1 MSQTAIP
8 LQFEKYLQNQ
18 ISVGK
23 APDMNE
29 MIFAYIPNLD
39 PSQPIDRNQGLP
51 AVSTWVHQQN
61 IDQVGKLGDNAL
73 VYSVVIPGSVAA
85 FTFNAIY
92 LRDKNVPNSCGMV
105 VHKATETK
113 EAGMASTKSL
123 MQQYTG
129 AAQVA
134 GITVDA
140 QTWQIDYQ
148 ARLLGI
154 EEDMRLASLDNY
166 GHTAFIQGFDVTQQ
180 ADPAKY
186 KVAPGV
192 VYVGGLR
199 AELKNEVIQTISAKP
214 TGLYIDVVRTG
225 TVLSKWQNIV
235 TVRAS
240 ATPLTDYVDQNQQQ
254 HYVARLAGINANG
267 SITDWRVKT
276 DNADQEWSPFINY
289 GIGQEVVRNNLRY
302 IARAAS
308 GPDNGGVIDPSA
320 DSDWSHW
327 KPIWAL
333 NQVENR
339 LKGNQNWNVPGRT
352 GHPLPD
358 ATPRNYPSGAEIVL
372 GVFVGQGSTLVGV
385 TLVGGVLSAAGGN
398 YTITRQRFGTSF
410 FAGVKLANGT
420 IVRANPSLSETGV
433 MLSYPS
439 ASELRITVSIDL
451 LTSKIGVNRGAHKF
465 AGISELPGVWADVS
479 DEESANAVLYNKEYA
494 SVPIGVP
501 FPHVG
506 ELPPMNDPRFRY
518 VVLTDADPYNNGILI
533 NKEVAGA
540 APNLVIKY
548 KVSMQGSPLNDTKI
562 EMLNTMEASLNP
574 SETKSKVFNDTI
586 RNIQAGF
593 SVVDSNNQVGAL
605 ENGSGAISLSTTT
618 GKIPSWLSGSQVG
631 TRYTNATF
639 NASNVV
645 PTGDRNQTFAIGAK
659 YIMRIK

>member
-51 AVSTWVHQQN
+51 AVSTWVHQQD

-129 AAQVA
+129 AAQIA

-154 EEDMRLASLDNY
+154 EEDMRLANLDNY
-166 GHTAFIQGFDVTQQ
+166 GHTAFIKGFDVTQQ
-180 ADPAKY
+180 ADPTKY
-186 KVAPGV
+186 KVATGV

-199 AELKNEVIQTISAKP
+199 AELKNELIQAMNAKP

-254 HYVARLAGINANG
+254 HYVARLAGINADG
-267 SITDWRVKT
+267 SVEDWREKGGLT
-276 DNADQEWSPFINY
+276 EHK
-289 GIGQEVVRNNLRY
+289 
-302 IARAAS
+302 AAENPHPQYMRFGDKAS
-308 GPDNGGVIDPSA
+308 YWASM
-320 DSDWSHW
+320 
-327 KPIWAL
+327 PI
-333 NQVENR
+333 
-339 LKGNQNWNVPGRT
+339 
-352 GHPLPD
+352 GHPFALELHIQGVEPPPTDD
-358 ATPRNYPSGAEIVL
+358 A
-372 GVFVGQGSTLVGV
+372 
-385 TLVGGVLSAAGGN
+385 
-398 YTITRQRFGTSF
+398 
-410 FAGVKLANGT
+410 
-420 IVRANPSLSETGV
+420 
-433 MLSYPS
+433 
-439 ASELRITVSIDL
+439 
-451 LTSKIGVNRGAHKF
+451 
-465 AGISELPGVWADVS
+465 
-479 DEESANAVLYNKEYA
+479 
-494 SVPIGVP
+494 
-501 FPHVG
+501 
-506 ELPPMNDPRFRY
+506 RFRFIK
-518 VVLTDADPYNNGILI
+518 LSRNDAYNDGILI
-533 NKEVAGA
+533 NEIVSGVAPVLSITAEINFPQSPMHGQRVELRNSSK
-540 APNLVIKY
+540 PFSRPGENGGIVI
-548 KVSMQGSPLNDTKI
+548 G
-562 EMLNTMEASLNP
+562 
-574 SETKSKVFNDTI
+574 DTI
-586 RNIQAGF
+586 RNFTASINTG
-593 SVVDSNNQVGAL
+593 VGATSD
-605 ENGSGAISLSTTT
+605 GGAFSSASGIAQIGTTNSRSFLRDSSAT
-618 GKIPSWLSGSQVG
+618 GRSPDL
-631 TRYTNATF
+631 TLD
-639 NASNVV
+639 ASRVV
-645 PTGDRNQTFAIGAK
+645 PTSNQVQPIHIEEPYFMKIFG
-659 YIMRIK
+659 

>member
-51 AVSTWVHQQN
+51 AVSTWVHQQD

-113 EAGMASTKSL
+113 EAGMASTKNL

-154 EEDMRLASLDNY
+154 EEDMRLANLDNY

-254 HYVARLAGINANG
+254 HYVARLAGINADG
-267 SITDWRVKT
+267 SVEDWREKGGLPEHE
-276 DNADQEWSPFINY
+276 AD
-289 GIGQEVVRNNLRY
+289 
-302 IARAAS
+302 
-308 GPDNGGVIDPSA
+308 
-320 DSDWSHW
+320 
-327 KPIWAL
+327 
-333 NQVENR
+333 EN
-339 LKGNQNWNVPGRT
+339 P
-352 GHPLPD
+352 HPQ
-358 ATPRNYPSGAEIVL
+358 YM
-372 GVFVGQGSTLVGV
+372 
-385 TLVGGVLSAAGGN
+385 
-398 YTITRQRFGTSF
+398 RFGDE
-410 FAGVKLANGT
+410 A
-420 IVRANPSLSETGV
+420 
-433 MLSYPS
+433 SYW
-439 ASELRITVSIDL
+439 ASI
-451 LTSKIGVNRGAHKF
+451 
-465 AGISELPGVWADVS
+465 
-479 DEESANAVLYNKEYA
+479 
-494 SVPIGVP
+494 PIGMEVA
-501 FPHVG
+501 
-506 ELPPMNDPRFRY
+506 LDTPPPTNDPRFRF
-518 VVLTDADPYNNGILI
+518 VKLTADDPYNAGLLT
-533 NKEVAGA
+533 NKVVSGT
-540 APNLVIKY
+540 APNLVVKMTVNSALSLING
-548 KVSMQGSPLNDTKI
+548 QQI
-562 EMLNTMEASLNP
+562 EMLNTM
-574 SETKSKVFNDTI
+574 
-586 RNIQAGF
+586 
-593 SVVDSNNQVGAL
+593 
-605 ENGSGAISLSTTT
+605 GAIPTPGLTS
-618 GKIPSWLSGSQVG
+618 GVIIQDAMRNLSGSVSGTLGDSLYDGATGVFDLGEYVG
-631 TRYTNATF
+631 LSRTAPANALGF
-639 NASNVV
+639 NNFYFDASRQV
-645 PTGDRNQTFAIGAK
+645 PTADRFQPFGVSRVFYK
-659 YIMRIK
+659 RIY

>member
-51 AVSTWVHQQN
+51 AVSTWVYQQD
-61 IDQVGKLGDNAL
+61 IDQEGKLGDNAL

-92 LRDKNVPNSCGMV
+92 LRDKNVPNSCGIV

-129 AAQVA
+129 AAQIA

-154 EEDMRLASLDNY
+154 EDDMRLASLDNY

-289 GIGQEVVRNNLRY
+289 SIGHEVVRNNLRY

-308 GPDNGGVIDPSA
+308 GPDNGGDVEPSSPVYQSA
-320 DSDWSHW
+320 QPKWSVVL
-327 KPIWAL
+327 PISET
-333 NQVENR
+333 V
-339 LKGNQNWNVPGRT
+339 
-352 GHPLPD
+352 PLPTGKWIKIVEYPDSSTDWQTFELQLIGGDWRGNVSTFSCSLKVSRRLDSGAGDLVVTAETRSAQASLDSSKLVTLHSRKSNGVSELWVKAASAAQAKPFTIFNYSSASSNSGGFYKAKAGILTVD
-358 ATPRNYPSGAEIVL
+358 AVEPTDLTLIPYDIGYQFASIPIGAEIA
-372 GVFVGQGSTLVGV
+372 FDT
-385 TLVGGVLSAAGGN
+385 
-398 YTITRQRFGTSF
+398 
-410 FAGVKLANGT
+410 
-420 IVRANPSLSETGV
+420 
-433 MLSYPS
+433 
-439 ASELRITVSIDL
+439 
-451 LTSKIGVNRGAHKF
+451 
-465 AGISELPGVWADVS
+465 
-479 DEESANAVLYNKEYA
+479 
-494 SVPIGVP
+494 
-501 FPHVG
+501 
-506 ELPPMNDPRFRY
+506 PPPTNDPRFRF
-518 VVLTDADPYNNGILI
+518 VELTADSPYNGDLLI
-533 NKEVAGA
+533 NKSISGT
-540 APNLVIKY
+540 APNLIVKMT
-548 KVSMQGSPLNDTKI
+548 VNSALSPMNGKQI
-562 EMLNTMEASLNP
+562 YMLNTMGAIPTPGLISGEVIQDAIRNLTGSFGLDVDNG
-574 SETKSKVFNDTI
+574 TI
-586 RNIQAGF
+586 RGAFYAEGDPQPGAITSNIYSNSDPIKFDASRQVPTAERVQVF
-593 SVVDSNNQVGAL
+593 SVVRPLYRRV
-605 ENGSGAISLSTTT
+605 
-618 GKIPSWLSGSQVG
+618 
-631 TRYTNATF
+631 Y
-639 NASNVV
+639 
-645 PTGDRNQTFAIGAK
+645 
-659 YIMRIK
+659 

>member
-129 AAQVA
+129 AAQIA

-148 ARLLGI
+148 ARLFGI
-154 EEDMRLASLDNY
+154 EEDMRLANLDNY

-180 ADPAKY
+180 ADPTKY

-199 AELKNEVIQTISAKP
+199 AELKSEVIQNISAKP

-240 ATPLTDYVDQNQQQ
+240 ATPLTDYVDPNQQQ
-254 HYVARLAGINANG
+254 HYVARLAGINADG
-267 SITDWRVKT
+267 SVEDWREKGGLP
-276 DNADQEWSPFINY
+276 EH
-289 GIGQEVVRNNLRY
+289 E
-302 IARAAS
+302 AAENPHPQYMRFGDEAS
-308 GPDNGGVIDPSA
+308 CWASM
-320 DSDWSHW
+320 
-327 KPIWAL
+327 PI
-333 NQVENR
+333 
-339 LKGNQNWNVPGRT
+339 
-352 GHPLPD
+352 GHPFALETHIEGVEPPPKDD
-358 ATPRNYPSGAEIVL
+358 A
-372 GVFVGQGSTLVGV
+372 
-385 TLVGGVLSAAGGN
+385 
-398 YTITRQRFGTSF
+398 
-410 FAGVKLANGT
+410 
-420 IVRANPSLSETGV
+420 
-433 MLSYPS
+433 
-439 ASELRITVSIDL
+439 
-451 LTSKIGVNRGAHKF
+451 
-465 AGISELPGVWADVS
+465 
-479 DEESANAVLYNKEYA
+479 
-494 SVPIGVP
+494 
-501 FPHVG
+501 
-506 ELPPMNDPRFRY
+506 RFRFIK
-518 VVLTDADPYNNGILI
+518 LSRNDAYNDDILI
-533 NKEVAGA
+533 NEIISGVAPVLSITA
-540 APNLVIKY
+540 EINFP
-548 KVSMQGSPLNDTKI
+548 QSPMHGQRVELR
-562 EMLNTMEASLNP
+562 NT
-574 SETKSKVFNDTI
+574 SKVFSRPGDNHGVVIGDTI
-586 RNIQAGF
+586 RNFTASINTG
-593 SVVDSNNQVGAL
+593 VGAASD
-605 ENGSGAISLSTTT
+605 GGAFSSASGIAQIGTTNSRSFLRDSSAT
-618 GKIPSWLSGSQVG
+618 GRSPDL
-631 TRYTNATF
+631 TLD
-639 NASNVV
+639 ASRVV
-645 PTGDRNQTFAIGAK
+645 PTSNQVQPIHIEEPYFMKIYG
-659 YIMRIK
+659 

>member
-51 AVSTWVHQQN
+51 AVSTWVHQQD

-113 EAGMASTKSL
+113 EAGMASTKNL

-154 EEDMRLASLDNY
+154 EEDMRLANLDNY

-254 HYVARLAGINANG
+254 HYVARLAGINGNG

-289 GIGQEVVRNNLRY
+289 GIGQEVVRNGLRY
-302 IARAAS
+302 IARLAS
-308 GPDNGGVIDPSA
+308 GPANGGAVVPENATDREWDVVLPITQTLLRNTGKWIKIVSYPDTSTWWQAFDLKLSGGEWRGQNANIFTCDIKVMRTLDNGAGDLIVTA
-320 DSDWSHW
+320 KTDSTH
-327 KPIWAL
+327 
-333 NQVENR
+333 
-339 LKGNQNWNVPGRT
+339 
-352 GHPLPD
+352 
-358 ATPRNYPSGAEIVL
+358 
-372 GVFVGQGSTLVGV
+372 VGINGYSRVML
-385 TLVGGVLSAAGGN
+385 
-398 YTITRQRFGTSF
+398 YTRKI
-410 FAGVKLANGT
+410 AGV
-420 IVRANPSLSETGV
+420 
-433 MLSYPS
+433 
-439 ASELRITVSIDL
+439 SELWVKALQAATEGSRPLSVINFTPPAGREGKEYIA
-451 LTSKIGVNRGAHKF
+451 K
-465 AGISELPGVWADVS
+465 AGILEVVSSEPEGLKLVPYDTG
-479 DEESANAVLYNKEYA
+479 YQFA
-494 SVPIGVP
+494 SIPIGMEVA
-501 FPHVG
+501 FDT
-506 ELPPMNDPRFRY
+506 PPPTNDPRYRF
-518 VVLTDADPYNNGILI
+518 VKLTADDAYNGSLLN
-533 NKEVAGA
+533 NKVISGT
-540 APNLVIKY
+540 APNLVVKMTINSTLSPINGQQ
-548 KVSMQGSPLNDTKI
+548 VS
-562 EMLNTMEASLNP
+562 MLNTMGAIHTPGLTSG
-574 SETKSKVFNDTI
+574 VIIQDAI
-586 RNIQAGF
+586 RNITA
-593 SVVDSNNQVGAL
+593 SVGSLRGTNVGQDAK
-605 ENGSGAISLSTTT
+605 GAFGLTGLAPTGETTINLLNT
-618 GKIPSWLSGSQVG
+618 TSVL
-631 TRYTNATF
+631 NF
-639 NASNVV
+639 DASRVV
-645 PTGDRNQTFAIGAK
+645 PTAERVQVFSESRVYYK
-659 YIMRIK
+659 RIY

>member
-51 AVSTWVHQQN
+51 ATSTWVHQQN

-154 EEDMRLASLDNY
+154 EDNMRLANLDNY

-289 GIGQEVVRNNLRY
+289 SIGHEVVRNNLRY

-308 GPDNGGVIDPSA
+308 GPDNGGAVAPES
-320 DSDWSHW
+320 DS
-327 KPIWAL
+327 
-333 NQVENR
+333 
-339 LKGNQNWNVPGRT
+339 
-352 GHPLPD
+352 
-358 ATPRNYPSGAEIVL
+358 
-372 GVFVGQGSTLVGV
+372 GV
-385 TLVGGVLSAAGGN
+385 T
-398 YTITRQRFGTSF
+398 
-410 FAGVKLANGT
+410 
-420 IVRANPSLSETGV
+420 
-433 MLSYPS
+433 
-439 ASELRITVSIDL
+439 
-451 LTSKIGVNRGAHKF
+451 
-465 AGISELPGVWADVS
+465 W
-479 DEESANAVLYNKEYA
+479 NAVLPAAYSIKSSTINEWLKIAVIDGNNTSPGDFLWIDVVGGTERGDRDKFSAEIIVSERDDIIKTTVTPKTMAPSANPEFYTKRVSYSLYELWIRIATSFPTPVTIIRKSQSRNA
-494 SVPIGVP
+494 STVSGILEDVSVQPTGLTLVPYDTGYQFASIPIGMEVA
-501 FPHVG
+501 FDT
-506 ELPPMNDPRFRY
+506 PPPTNDPRFRF
-518 VVLTDADPYNNGILI
+518 VKLTHNDAYN
-533 NKEVAGA
+533 
-540 APNLVIKY
+540 
-548 KVSMQGSPLNDTKI
+548 
-562 EMLNTMEASLNP
+562 
-574 SETKSKVFNDTI
+574 
-586 RNIQAGF
+586 
-593 SVVDSNNQVGAL
+593 
-605 ENGSGAISLSTTT
+605 T
-618 GKIPSWLSGSQVG
+618 GLLTSQTLSGSAPELVSTAVISAAQSPINGQAIYLKNTMGVYAVPAVTQG
-631 TRYTNATF
+631 ILAQNIPQPAGYRINTISQGVSLQTGPSISGFIITSA
-639 NASNVV
+639 ASESQI
-645 PTGDRNQTFAIGAK
+645 TGGLKPRSFGEVLYK
-659 YIMRIK
+659 RIY

>member
-51 AVSTWVHQQN
+51 AVSTWVHQQD

-113 EAGMASTKSL
+113 EAGMASTKNL

-154 EEDMRLASLDNY
+154 EEDMRLANLDNY

-276 DNADQEWSPFINY
+276 DNAAQEWSPFINY
-289 GIGQEVVRNNLRY
+289 GIGHEVVSSGLRY

-308 GPDNGGVIDPSA
+308 GPDNGGAKDPHSDDELFWDLSLPTSFSTTKNFTPNESWVKIAVVDGELASDPFGGGDAVLISVFGASDYGSLYRFYADIIFSERAGQSSVIIIPKSLGLDNPEFYSKQISSRKFELWMHKTDHYA
-320 DSDWSHW
+320 
-327 KPIWAL
+327 
-333 NQVENR
+333 N
-339 LKGNQNWNVPGRT
+339 
-352 GHPLPD
+352 PL
-358 ATPRNYPSGAEIVL
+358 TV
-372 GVFVGQGSTLVGV
+372 
-385 TLVGGVLSAAGGN
+385 
-398 YTITRQRFGTSF
+398 TRQSDSFNRTTEVGILERTSITPTD
-410 FAGVKLANGT
+410 LT
-420 IVRANPSLSETGV
+420 IVPYDTG
-433 MLSYPS
+433 YQF
-439 ASELRITVSIDL
+439 ASI
-451 LTSKIGVNRGAHKF
+451 
-465 AGISELPGVWADVS
+465 
-479 DEESANAVLYNKEYA
+479 
-494 SVPIGVP
+494 PIG
-501 FPHVG
+501 
-506 ELPPMNDPRFRY
+506 M
-518 VVLTDADPYNNGILI
+518 
-533 NKEVAGA
+533 EVA
-540 APNLVIKY
+540 
-548 KVSMQGSPLNDTKI
+548 S
-562 EMLNTMEASLNP
+562 
-574 SETKSKVFNDTI
+574 I
-586 RNIQAGF
+586 RRRRQMTRAF
-593 SVVDSNNQVGAL
+593 AL
-605 ENGSGAISLSTTT
+605 
-618 GKIPSWLSGSQVG
+618 
-631 TRYTNATF
+631 
-639 NASNVV
+639 
-645 PTGDRNQTFAIGAK
+645 
-659 YIMRIK
+659 

>member
-51 AVSTWVHQQN
+51 AVSTWVHQQD

-113 EAGMASTKSL
+113 EAGMASTKNL

-154 EEDMRLASLDNY
+154 EEDMRLANLDNY

-267 SITDWRVKT
+267 SVTDWRVKT

-289 GIGQEVVRNNLRY
+289 SIGHEVVRNNLRY
-302 IARAAS
+302 IARVVS
-308 GPDNGGVIDPSA
+308 GPDNGGAITPGDNSGSTWDLVLPQAYSTTDASSVWIKVAEVKGDNNTAGDFLVLEVIGGSDFGLRDRFSA
-320 DSDWSHW
+320 DIIITERADAVA
-327 KPIWAL
+327 AL
-333 NQVENR
+333 VIPKTIGGGTNPEFYTKRNAANAFELWMKRNTIFSSPVTIIRKSRSRYSATVVGILSITNTA
-339 LKGNQNWNVPGRT
+339 PT
-352 GHPLPD
+352 G
-358 ATPRNYPSGAEIVL
+358 I
-372 GVFVGQGSTLVGV
+372 TLVPYDTG
-385 TLVGGVLSAAGGN
+385 
-398 YTITRQRFGTSF
+398 YQ
-410 FAGVKLANGT
+410 FA
-420 IVRANPSLSETGV
+420 
-433 MLSYPS
+433 
-439 ASELRITVSIDL
+439 SI
-451 LTSKIGVNRGAHKF
+451 
-465 AGISELPGVWADVS
+465 
-479 DEESANAVLYNKEYA
+479 
-494 SVPIGVP
+494 PIGMEVA
-501 FPHVG
+501 FDT
-506 ELPPMNDPRFRY
+506 PPPTNDPRFRF
-518 VVLTDADPYNNGILI
+518 VKLTADDAYNGSLLNQKVISGT
-533 NKEVAGA
+533 
-540 APNLVIKY
+540 APNLVVKMT
-548 KVSMQGSPLNDTKI
+548 VNSALSPINGQQI
-562 EMLNTMEASLNP
+562 EMLNTMGAIPTPGLTSGAIIQ
-574 SETKSKVFNDTI
+574 DAI
-586 RNIQAGF
+586 RNITASVKFGF
-593 SVVDSNNQVGAL
+593 NNREEIVDADGAFSSDLTGPVGSN
-605 ENGSGAISLSTTT
+605 
-618 GKIPSWLSGSQVG
+618 PSSARSAVSRLK
-631 TRYTNATF
+631 F
-639 NASNVV
+639 DASSVV
-645 PTGDRNQTFAIGAK
+645 PTADRNQPFGVSRVYYK
-659 YIMRIK
+659 RIY

>member
-51 AVSTWVHQQN
+51 AVSTWVHQQD

-129 AAQVA
+129 AAQIA

-154 EEDMRLASLDNY
+154 EEDMRLANLDNY

-254 HYVARLAGINANG
+254 HYVARLAGINGNG

-289 GIGQEVVRNNLRY
+289 GIGQEVVRNGLRY

-308 GPDNGGVIDPSA
+308 GPDNGGAIEPNTVSSQLIWDPVLPTVFTSNDISSKWILLSDITFADFFSLEVVGGSKLTLAKNQFSCDVRFSFYEFGVGFEPPTVTVNTKTLGDDNPTFHTVKVSNSRVQLWMKINTNDPFPVTVLVKNRTRTSGSA
-320 DSDWSHW
+320 AKAGILS
-327 KPIWAL
+327 
-333 NQVENR
+333 V
-339 LKGNQNWNVPGRT
+339 V
-352 GHPLPD
+352 D
-358 ATPRNYPSGAEIVL
+358 AAPTSA
-372 GVFVGQGSTLVGV
+372 TLVPYDTG
-385 TLVGGVLSAAGGN
+385 
-398 YTITRQRFGTSF
+398 YQ
-410 FAGVKLANGT
+410 FA
-420 IVRANPSLSETGV
+420 
-433 MLSYPS
+433 
-439 ASELRITVSIDL
+439 SI
-451 LTSKIGVNRGAHKF
+451 
-465 AGISELPGVWADVS
+465 
-479 DEESANAVLYNKEYA
+479 
-494 SVPIGVP
+494 PIGMEVA
-501 FPHVG
+501 FDT
-506 ELPPMNDPRFRY
+506 PPPTNDPRFRF
-518 VVLTDADPYNNGILI
+518 VKLTYNDAYN
-533 NKEVAGA
+533 
-540 APNLVIKY
+540 
-548 KVSMQGSPLNDTKI
+548 
-562 EMLNTMEASLNP
+562 
-574 SETKSKVFNDTI
+574 
-586 RNIQAGF
+586 
-593 SVVDSNNQVGAL
+593 
-605 ENGSGAISLSTTT
+605 T
-618 GKIPSWLSGSQVG
+618 GLLTSQTLSGSAPELVSTAVISAAQSAINGQTIYLKNTMGVYAVPAVTQG
-631 TRYTNATF
+631 IVAQNIPQPARYRID
-639 NASNVV
+639 SISPGVSLQ
-645 PTGDRNQTFAIGAK
+645 TGPSISGFIITSAAYESQITGGLKPRSFGEVLYK
-659 YIMRIK
+659 RIY

>member
-51 AVSTWVHQQN
+51 AVSTWVYQQD
-61 IDQVGKLGDNAL
+61 IDQEGKLGDNAL

-92 LRDKNVPNSCGMV
+92 LRDKNVPNSCGIV

-129 AAQVA
+129 AAQIA

-154 EEDMRLASLDNY
+154 EDDMRLVNLDNY

-199 AELKNEVIQTISAKP
+199 AELKNEVIQTISDKP
-214 TGLYIDVVRTG
+214 TGLYIDVARTG

-235 TVRAS
+235 TIRAS
-240 ATPLTDYVDQNQQQ
+240 ETQLTDYIDQNQQQ

-289 GIGQEVVRNNLRY
+289 GIGHEVVRNGLRY
-302 IARAAS
+302 IARLAS
-308 GPDNGGVIDPSA
+308 GPDNGGAITPSA
-320 DSDWSHW
+320 SITNIEIWDMVIPQSFAINLVAWVKIASISKTLREPVYLTISGGSPDNSALLFVADIVFGVNSIGIPSASIGAKYQTLTDPKFYIRDDDDEDSFSLW
-327 KPIWAL
+327 
-333 NQVENR
+333 VNR
-339 LKGNQNWNVPGRT
+339 QTPGQTQYTITMRSR
-352 GHPLPD
+352 
-358 ATPRNYPSGAEIVL
+358 PRFS
-372 GVFVGQGSTLVGV
+372 QTLVGV
-385 TLVGGVLSAAGGN
+385 LEKAATQPSFTTLVPYDTGYQFAA
-398 YTITRQRFGTSF
+398 I
-410 FAGVKLANGT
+410 
-420 IVRANPSLSETGV
+420 
-433 MLSYPS
+433 
-439 ASELRITVSIDL
+439 
-451 LTSKIGVNRGAHKF
+451 
-465 AGISELPGVWADVS
+465 
-479 DEESANAVLYNKEYA
+479 
-494 SVPIGVP
+494 PIGMEVA
-501 FPHVG
+501 FDT
-506 ELPPMNDPRFRY
+506 PPPTNDPRFRF
-518 VVLTDADPYNNGILI
+518 VKLTYNDAYN
-533 NKEVAGA
+533 
-540 APNLVIKY
+540 
-548 KVSMQGSPLNDTKI
+548 
-562 EMLNTMEASLNP
+562 
-574 SETKSKVFNDTI
+574 
-586 RNIQAGF
+586 
-593 SVVDSNNQVGAL
+593 
-605 ENGSGAISLSTTT
+605 T
-618 GKIPSWLSGSQVG
+618 GLLTSQTLSGSAPELVSTAVISAAKSPINGQTIYLKNTMGVYAVPATTEG
-631 TRYTNATF
+631 IIAQNIPQPARYRIDSISHGVSLQTGPSISGFIITSA
-639 NASNVV
+639 ASESQI
-645 PTGDRNQTFAIGAK
+645 TGGLKPRSFGEVLYK
-659 YIMRIK
+659 RIY

>member
-51 AVSTWVHQQN
+51 AVSTWVHQQD

-113 EAGMASTKSL
+113 EAGMASTKNL

-154 EEDMRLASLDNY
+154 EEDMRLANLDNY

-240 ATPLTDYVDQNQQQ
+240 ETPLTDYVDQNQQQ

-267 SITDWRVKT
+267 SITDWRVKK

-289 GIGQEVVRNNLRY
+289 SIGHEVVRNNLRY

-308 GPDNGGVIDPSA
+308 GPDNGGAVTPSIGTSQTAWNAILPASHTSRVPTVWTKIATIIPDDSVFISVLDCSDVGSGIRFSA
-320 DSDWSHW
+320 DVNIGVRGSVAVSVKAKTLGSGNPEFYTRPAAVVGRFELWIKRTSSY
-327 KPIWAL
+327 PGAL
-333 NQVENR
+333 TIV
-339 LKGNQNWNVPGRT
+339 QNSLQKFDLTNVGILETASTAPT
-352 GHPLPD
+352 D
-358 ATPRNYPSGAEIVL
+358 I
-372 GVFVGQGSTLVGV
+372 TLVP
-385 TLVGGVLSAAGGN
+385 
-398 YTITRQRFGTSF
+398 YD
-410 FAGVKLANGT
+410 
-420 IVRANPSLSETGV
+420 TG
-433 MLSYPS
+433 YQ
-439 ASELRITVSIDL
+439 
-451 LTSKIGVNRGAHKF
+451 
-465 AGISELPGVWADVS
+465 
-479 DEESANAVLYNKEYA
+479 YA
-494 SVPIGVP
+494 SIPIGMEVA
-501 FPHVG
+501 FDT
-506 ELPPMNDPRFRY
+506 PPPTNDPRFRFVKLTADDAY
-518 VVLTDADPYNNGILI
+518 NGSLLTNKVVSGT
-533 NKEVAGA
+533 
-540 APNLVIKY
+540 APNLVVKMT
-548 KVSMQGSPLNDTKI
+548 VNSALSPINGQQI
-562 EMLNTMEASLNP
+562 FMLNTMESTRRPGVNGGDIVNDASRKITAAVEIGYN
-574 SETKSKVFNDTI
+574 SRETFS
-586 RNIQAGF
+586 NI
-593 SVVDSNNQVGAL
+593 
-605 ENGSGAISLSTTT
+605 SGAF
-618 GKIPSWLSGSQVG
+618 KQD
-631 TRYTNATF
+631 TNQTY
-639 NASNVV
+639 ASNLPSALTGPTRLIFDSSLVV
-645 PTGDRNQTFAIGAK
+645 PTAPRNEVFAITEVRYK
-659 YIMRIK
+659 RIY

>member
-23 APDMNE
+23 GPDMNE

-51 AVSTWVHQQN
+51 AVSTWVHQQD

-105 VHKATETK
+105 VHKADETK

-129 AAQVA
+129 AAQIA

-154 EEDMRLASLDNY
+154 EDDMRLASLDNY

-180 ADPAKY
+180 ADLAKY

-267 SITDWRVKT
+267 SVEDWREKGGLPEHE
-276 DNADQEWSPFINY
+276 AD
-289 GIGQEVVRNNLRY
+289 
-302 IARAAS
+302 
-308 GPDNGGVIDPSA
+308 
-320 DSDWSHW
+320 
-327 KPIWAL
+327 
-333 NQVENR
+333 EN
-339 LKGNQNWNVPGRT
+339 P
-352 GHPLPD
+352 HPQ
-358 ATPRNYPSGAEIVL
+358 YM
-372 GVFVGQGSTLVGV
+372 
-385 TLVGGVLSAAGGN
+385 
-398 YTITRQRFGTSF
+398 RFGDE
-410 FAGVKLANGT
+410 A
-420 IVRANPSLSETGV
+420 
-433 MLSYPS
+433 SYW
-439 ASELRITVSIDL
+439 ASI
-451 LTSKIGVNRGAHKF
+451 
-465 AGISELPGVWADVS
+465 
-479 DEESANAVLYNKEYA
+479 
-494 SVPIGVP
+494 PIGMEVA
-501 FPHVG
+501 FDT
-506 ELPPMNDPRFRY
+506 PPPTNDPRFRF
-518 VVLTDADPYNNGILI
+518 VKLTADDAYNGSLLN
-533 NKEVAGA
+533 NKFISGT
-540 APNLVIKY
+540 APNLVVKMT
-548 KVSMQGSPLNDTKI
+548 VNSALSPINGQQI
-562 EMLNTMEASLNP
+562 FMLNTMESTRRPGVNGGDIVNDASRKITATVEIGYN
-574 SETKSKVFNDTI
+574 SRETFS
-586 RNIQAGF
+586 NI
-593 SVVDSNNQVGAL
+593 
-605 ENGSGAISLSTTT
+605 SGAF
-618 GKIPSWLSGSQVG
+618 KQD
-631 TRYTNATF
+631 TNQTY
-639 NASNVV
+639 ASNLPSALTGPTRLVFDSSLVV
-645 PTGDRNQTFAIGAK
+645 PTAPRNEVFAITEVRYK
-659 YIMRIK
+659 RIY

>member
-51 AVSTWVHQQN
+51 AVSTWVHQQDV
-61 IDQVGKLGDNAL
+61 DQVGKLGDNAL

-129 AAQVA
+129 AAQIA

-180 ADPAKY
+180 ADPTKY

-199 AELKNEVIQTISAKP
+199 AELKSEVIQTISAKP

-267 SITDWRVKT
+267 SVEDWREKGGLPEHEAAENPHPQYLKVEDMIFHQNFNDAHPQYIKLIHLVGLIAPFHTSLSLPGWHDLKGGTLSRITDKLLFDYAQT
-276 DNADQEWSPFINY
+276 
-289 GIGQEVVRNNLRY
+289 
-302 IARAAS
+302 S
-308 GPDNGGVIDPSA
+308 GLWISQA
-320 DSDWSHW
+320 TKDSD
-327 KPIWAL
+327 P
-333 NQVENR
+333 
-339 LKGNQNWNVPGRT
+339 
-352 GHPLPD
+352 
-358 ATPRNYPSGAEIVL
+358 
-372 GVFVGQGSTLVGV
+372 
-385 TLVGGVLSAAGGN
+385 
-398 YTITRQRFGTSF
+398 
-410 FAGVKLANGT
+410 
-420 IVRANPSLSETGV
+420 
-433 MLSYPS
+433 
-439 ASELRITVSIDL
+439 
-451 LTSKIGVNRGAHKF
+451 
-465 AGISELPGVWADVS
+465 
-479 DEESANAVLYNKEYA
+479 
-494 SVPIGVP
+494 
-501 FPHVG
+501 
-506 ELPPMNDPRFRY
+506 
-518 VVLTDADPYNNGILI
+518 
-533 NKEVAGA
+533 
-540 APNLVIKY
+540 IKY
-548 KVSMQGSPLNDTKI
+548 AMYFGDGDGSSTFTLPNHHLGHFTRG
-562 EMLNTMEASLNP
+562 NP
-574 SETKSKVFNDTI
+574 DGVAHGETQSDAI
-586 RNIQAGF
+586 RNIYGSLTGF
-593 SVVDSNNQVGAL
+593 GGVNGMAEPMDPQGAFARFNSGSNSV
-605 ENGSGAISLSTTT
+605 
-618 GKIPSWLSGSQVG
+618 LSGSSG
-631 TRYTNATF
+631 SNNNYGF
-639 NASNVV
+639 SFDASKIV
-645 PTGDRNQTFAIGAK
+645 PTADENRPMTANLSMKIFRGWIE
-659 YIMRIK
+659 

>member
-51 AVSTWVHQQN
+51 AVSTWVYQQD
-61 IDQVGKLGDNAL
+61 IDQEGKLGDNAL

-92 LRDKNVPNSCGMV
+92 LRDKNVPNSCGIV

-129 AAQVA
+129 AAQIA

-154 EEDMRLASLDNY
+154 EDDMRLASLDNY

-240 ATPLTDYVDQNQQQ
+240 ATPLTNYIDQNQQQ
-254 HYVARLAGINANG
+254 HYVARLAGINADG
-267 SITDWRVKT
+267 SVEDWREKGGLPEHEAAENPHPQYVKLSGLTGLIGEFHTAGQVPGWIDLKGGQLSRITDKLLWDYAV
-276 DNADQEWSPFINY
+276 E
-289 GIGQEVVRNNLRY
+289 
-302 IARAAS
+302 S
-308 GPDNGGVIDPSA
+308 GMVIT
-320 DSDWSHW
+320 
-327 KPIWAL
+327 
-333 NQVENR
+333 Q
-339 LKGNQNWNVPGRT
+339 
-352 GHPLPD
+352 
-358 ATPRNYPSGAEIVL
+358 AT
-372 GVFVGQGSTLVGV
+372 
-385 TLVGGVLSAAGGN
+385 
-398 YTITRQRFGTSF
+398 
-410 FAGVKLANGT
+410 K
-420 IVRANPSLSETGV
+420 
-433 MLSYPS
+433 
-439 ASELRITVSIDL
+439 
-451 LTSKIGVNRGAHKF
+451 
-465 AGISELPGVWADVS
+465 
-479 DEESANAVLYNKEYA
+479 
-494 SVPIGVP
+494 
-501 FPHVG
+501 
-506 ELPPMNDPRFRY
+506 
-518 VVLTDADPYNNGILI
+518 DADPMTHAMKFGDGD
-533 NKEVAGA
+533 GA
-540 APNLVIKY
+540 TTFTLPNHHLGHFTRGTPSGVNHGET
-548 KVSMQGSPLNDTKI
+548 QG
-562 EMLNTMEASLNP
+562 
-574 SETKSKVFNDTI
+574 DTI
-586 RNIQAGF
+586 RNITAGAPFVASWEDKQA
-593 SVVDSNNQVGAL
+593 DGAFYWEINRTIAAMIDL
-605 ENGSGAISLSTTT
+605 TKTARDFL
-618 GKIPSWLSGSQVG
+618 K
-631 TRYTNATF
+631 F
-639 NASNVV
+639 DASRVV
-645 PTGDRNQTFAIGAK
+645 PTSNENRPYTANIS
-659 YIMRIK
+659 IKIHRGWM

>member
-51 AVSTWVHQQN
+51 AVSTWVHQQD

-113 EAGMASTKSL
+113 EAGMASTKNL

-154 EEDMRLASLDNY
+154 EEDMRLANLDNY

-180 ADPAKY
+180 ADQAKY

-276 DNADQEWSPFINY
+276 DNADQEWSRFINY
-289 GIGQEVVRNNLRY
+289 SIGHEVVRNSLRY

-308 GPDNGGVIDPSA
+308 GPDNGGAITPENNSGSTWDLVLPQAYSTTDTQTDWLRLALVVGDNNGAGDFLSLEVIGGSDFGVNTRFSADIMIAERAGSAQVIVTPKTLGLTNPEFYIKSPSA
-320 DSDWSHW
+320 NTYELWM
-327 KPIWAL
+327 K
-333 NQVENR
+333 R
-339 LKGNQNWNVPGRT
+339 LTDFSSPVTIIRKSRSRYSATVAGILSITNTAPT
-352 GHPLPD
+352 G
-358 ATPRNYPSGAEIVL
+358 I
-372 GVFVGQGSTLVGV
+372 TLVPYDTG
-385 TLVGGVLSAAGGN
+385 
-398 YTITRQRFGTSF
+398 YQ
-410 FAGVKLANGT
+410 FA
-420 IVRANPSLSETGV
+420 
-433 MLSYPS
+433 
-439 ASELRITVSIDL
+439 SI
-451 LTSKIGVNRGAHKF
+451 
-465 AGISELPGVWADVS
+465 
-479 DEESANAVLYNKEYA
+479 
-494 SVPIGVP
+494 PIGMEVA
-501 FPHVG
+501 FDT
-506 ELPPMNDPRFRY
+506 PPPTNDPRFRF
-518 VVLTDADPYNNGILI
+518 VKLTYNDAYN
-533 NKEVAGA
+533 
-540 APNLVIKY
+540 
-548 KVSMQGSPLNDTKI
+548 
-562 EMLNTMEASLNP
+562 
-574 SETKSKVFNDTI
+574 
-586 RNIQAGF
+586 
-593 SVVDSNNQVGAL
+593 
-605 ENGSGAISLSTTT
+605 T
-618 GKIPSWLSGSQVG
+618 GLLTSQTLSGSAPELVSTAVISAAQSPINGQTIDMINTMG
-631 TRYTNATF
+631 TFIRPGVTAGVRKSSQNKTHTHTQTIFGGNDFSIGLLPLATDDAPGGQRTTAYI
-639 NASNVV
+639 NDSG
-645 PTGDRNQTFAIGAK
+645 GDEANP
-659 YIMRIK
+659 YCLSRIFYKRIY

>member
-51 AVSTWVHQQN
+51 AVSTWVHQQD

-113 EAGMASTKSL
+113 EDGMASTKSL

-129 AAQVA
+129 AAQIA

-154 EEDMRLASLDNY
+154 EDDMRLANLDNY

-240 ATPLTDYVDQNQQQ
+240 AAPLTDYVDQNQQQ

-267 SITDWRVKT
+267 SVEDWREKGGLPEHEAAENPHPQYALASLVRSLSA
-276 DNADQEWSPFINY
+276 NAFHKSQTSEPAFLIA
-289 GIGQEVVRNNLRY
+289 GGQLRTATALTIRVGDSLITHAANEV
-302 IARAAS
+302 IS
-308 GPDNGGVIDPSA
+308 
-320 DSDWSHW
+320 
-327 KPIWAL
+327 
-333 NQVENR
+333 
-339 LKGNQNWNVPGRT
+339 
-352 GHPLPD
+352 
-358 ATPRNYPSGAEIVL
+358 TPTL
-372 GVFVGQGSTLVGV
+372 LVGV
-385 TLVGGVLSAAGGN
+385 DYAIYTTPDGLVVSNNFTVPDGYTAENSRRIGGFHYGN
-398 YTITRQRFGTSF
+398 NEFKDYSFYDLHFRPKCKDPRGMVIDISGSRFWNDIYLLNSTPDALGTSAYNAQIADGSSPCKIPALWGGDGTAQYPNLTQYIAAEVLAAYGKRLPSHDEF
-410 FAGVKLANGT
+410 EILALGSTPGYSVGTDPVKTKFDVSARSKNGSEQVSGHLWQWGKDVWDRGNGINNYAWAAEDTNGQGQVYSAGVQAVGAVLLGANWGNSGFAGA
-420 IVRANPSLSETGV
+420 RASSWGNEP
-433 MLSYPS
+433 
-439 ASELRITVSIDL
+439 
-451 LTSKIGVNRGAHKF
+451 
-465 AGISELPGVWADVS
+465 W
-479 DEESANAVLYNKEYA
+479 
-494 SVPIGVP
+494 
-501 FPHVG
+501 
-506 ELPPMNDPRFRY
+506 
-518 VVLTDADPYNNGILI
+518 
-533 NKEVAGA
+533 
-540 APNLVIKY
+540 
-548 KVSMQGSPLNDTKI
+548 GS
-562 EMLNTMEASLNP
+562 
-574 SETKSKVFNDTI
+574 
-586 RNIQAGF
+586 G
-593 SVVDSNNQVGAL
+593 DSVGARGL
-605 ENGSGAISLSTTT
+605 CDHL
-618 GKIPSWLSGSQVG
+618 LHV
-631 TRYTNATF
+631 
-639 NASNVV
+639 
-645 PTGDRNQTFAIGAK
+645 
-659 YIMRIK
+659 

>member
-51 AVSTWVHQQN
+51 AVSTWVHQQD

-129 AAQVA
+129 AAQIA

-154 EEDMRLASLDNY
+154 DEDMRLANLDNY

-240 ATPLTDYVDQNQQQ
+240 ATPLTNYVDQNQQQ
-254 HYVARLAGINANG
+254 HYVARLAGINADG
-267 SITDWRVKT
+267 SVEDWREKGSLP
-276 DNADQEWSPFINY
+276 EH
-289 GIGQEVVRNNLRY
+289 E
-302 IARAAS
+302 AA
-308 GPDNGGVIDPSA
+308 
-320 DSDWSHW
+320 
-327 KPIWAL
+327 
-333 NQVENR
+333 EN
-339 LKGNQNWNVPGRT
+339 P
-352 GHPLPD
+352 HPQ
-358 ATPRNYPSGAEIVL
+358 YM
-372 GVFVGQGSTLVGV
+372 
-385 TLVGGVLSAAGGN
+385 
-398 YTITRQRFGTSF
+398 RFGDE
-410 FAGVKLANGT
+410 A
-420 IVRANPSLSETGV
+420 
-433 MLSYPS
+433 SYW
-439 ASELRITVSIDL
+439 ASI
-451 LTSKIGVNRGAHKF
+451 
-465 AGISELPGVWADVS
+465 
-479 DEESANAVLYNKEYA
+479 
-494 SVPIGVP
+494 PIGMEVA
-501 FPHVG
+501 FDT
-506 ELPPMNDPRFRY
+506 PPPTNDPRFRFVKLTADDAY
-518 VVLTDADPYNNGILI
+518 NDSLLTNKVVSGT
-533 NKEVAGA
+533 
-540 APNLVIKY
+540 APNLVVKMT
-548 KVSMQGSPLNDTKI
+548 VNSALSPINGQQI
-562 EMLNTMEASLNP
+562 EMLNTMGAIPTPGLTSGEIIQDA
-574 SETKSKVFNDTI
+574 I
-586 RNIQAGF
+586 RNIAGTITT
-593 SVVDSNNQVGAL
+593 NNGWMFNGATGPFGLTGGVQVIA
-605 ENGSGAISLSTTT
+605 NATQ
-618 GKIPSWLSGSQVG
+618 LSGG
-631 TRYTNATF
+631 TNVSPAF
-639 NASNVV
+639 NFDASRHV
-645 PTGDRNQTFAIGAK
+645 PTAERVQVFSIVRPL
-659 YIMRIK
+659 YRRIY

>member
-129 AAQVA
+129 AAQIA

-148 ARLLGI
+148 ARLFGI
-154 EEDMRLASLDNY
+154 EDDMRLANLDNY
-166 GHTAFIQGFDVTQQ
+166 GDTAFIQGFDVTQQ

-199 AELKNEVIQTISAKP
+199 AELKSEVIQTISAKP

-276 DNADQEWSPFINY
+276 DNAVQEWSPFINY
-289 GIGQEVVRNNLRY
+289 SIGHEVVRNNLRY

-308 GPDNGGVIDPSA
+308 GPDNGGAITPENNSGSTWDLVLPQAYSTTDASSVWIKVAEVKGDNNTAGDFLVLEVIGGSDFGLRDRFSA
-320 DSDWSHW
+320 DIIITERADAVA
-327 KPIWAL
+327 AL
-333 NQVENR
+333 VIPKTIGGGTNPEFYTKRNAANAFELWMKRNTIFSSPVTIIRKSRSRYSATVAGILSITNTA
-339 LKGNQNWNVPGRT
+339 PT
-352 GHPLPD
+352 G
-358 ATPRNYPSGAEIVL
+358 I
-372 GVFVGQGSTLVGV
+372 TLVPYDTG
-385 TLVGGVLSAAGGN
+385 
-398 YTITRQRFGTSF
+398 YQ
-410 FAGVKLANGT
+410 FA
-420 IVRANPSLSETGV
+420 
-433 MLSYPS
+433 
-439 ASELRITVSIDL
+439 SI
-451 LTSKIGVNRGAHKF
+451 
-465 AGISELPGVWADVS
+465 
-479 DEESANAVLYNKEYA
+479 
-494 SVPIGVP
+494 PIGMEVA
-501 FPHVG
+501 FDT
-506 ELPPMNDPRFRY
+506 PPPTNDPRFRF
-518 VVLTDADPYNNGILI
+518 VKLTADDAYNGSLLNQKVISGT
-533 NKEVAGA
+533 
-540 APNLVIKY
+540 APNLVVKMT
-548 KVSMQGSPLNDTKI
+548 VNSALSPINGQQI
-562 EMLNTMEASLNP
+562 EMLNTMGAIPTPGLTSGAIIQ
-574 SETKSKVFNDTI
+574 DAI
-586 RNIQAGF
+586 RNITASVKFGF
-593 SVVDSNNQVGAL
+593 NNREEIVDADGAFSSDLTGPVGSN
-605 ENGSGAISLSTTT
+605 
-618 GKIPSWLSGSQVG
+618 PSSARSAVSRLK
-631 TRYTNATF
+631 F
-639 NASNVV
+639 DASSVV
-645 PTGDRNQTFAIGAK
+645 PTADRNQPFGVSRVYYK
-659 YIMRIK
+659 RIY

>member
-113 EAGMASTKSL
+113 EAGMASTKNL

-154 EEDMRLASLDNY
+154 EEDMRLANLDNY

-267 SITDWRVKT
+267 SVTDWRVKT

-289 GIGQEVVRNNLRY
+289 SIGHEVVRNNLRY
-302 IARAAS
+302 IARVVS
-308 GPDNGGVIDPSA
+308 GPDNGGAITPGDNSGSTWDLVLPQAYSTTDTSNKWIKIAEIIKTSSVFEYLNLEVIGASDRAGQGRFSA
-320 DSDWSHW
+320 DVHISEQSASIYVSVIP
-327 KPIWAL
+327 KSLGLSNPEIYI
-333 NQVENR
+333 
-339 LKGNQNWNVPGRT
+339 RT
-352 GHPLPD
+352 PSVGVYELWLLTKTSVASPL
-358 ATPRNYPSGAEIVL
+358 TIIQKSLSLRV
-372 GVFVGQGSTLVGV
+372 STLVGILNISNAGPTGT
-385 TLVGGVLSAAGGN
+385 TLVTYDTG
-398 YTITRQRFGTSF
+398 YQ
-410 FAGVKLANGT
+410 FA
-420 IVRANPSLSETGV
+420 
-433 MLSYPS
+433 
-439 ASELRITVSIDL
+439 SI
-451 LTSKIGVNRGAHKF
+451 
-465 AGISELPGVWADVS
+465 
-479 DEESANAVLYNKEYA
+479 
-494 SVPIGVP
+494 PIGMEVA
-501 FPHVG
+501 FDT
-506 ELPPMNDPRFRY
+506 PPPTNDPRFRFVKLTADDAY
-518 VVLTDADPYNNGILI
+518 NGSFLNNKVVSGT
-533 NKEVAGA
+533 
-540 APNLVIKY
+540 APNLVVKMT
-548 KVSMQGSPLNDTKI
+548 VNSALSPINGQQI
-562 EMLNTMEASLNP
+562 EMLNTMGAIPTPGLTSGVIIQDAMREIQGSISLG
-574 SETKSKVFNDTI
+574 SDAGRYDWSGSGVFENGTSS
-586 RNIQAGF
+586 AGALNSGTTQF
-593 SVVDSNNQVGAL
+593 SVV
-605 ENGSGAISLSTTT
+605 GSL
-618 GKIPSWLSGSQVG
+618 KF
-631 TRYTNATF
+631 R
-639 NASNVV
+639 ASKVV
-645 PTGDRNQTFAIGAK
+645 PVADRFQVFGVSRVYYK
-659 YIMRIK
+659 RVY